1 MHWHL
6 KTLYKLRCLGF
17 FALLSLKR
25 DAVGITVSSVTK
37 NLQREFSY
45 LKLSSNNFSEFIY
58 YIKHEGISMTRFP
71 NILKKGRSF
80 LRKRLELIKNYRPSS
95 LLHLISKILKRL
107 IFKQLITFFER
118 LFSTSVQISEGHSA
132 QHCLLMMTEKWKRGL
147 DMNGVCEGSN

>member
-1 MHWHL
+1 
-6 KTLYKLRCLGF
+6 
-17 FALLSLKR
+17 
-25 DAVGITVSSVTK
+25 
-37 NLQREFSY
+37 
-45 LKLSSNNFSEFIY
+45 
-58 YIKHEGISMTRFP
+58 MTRFP

-147 DMNGVCEGSN
+147 DMSGVCGGSN